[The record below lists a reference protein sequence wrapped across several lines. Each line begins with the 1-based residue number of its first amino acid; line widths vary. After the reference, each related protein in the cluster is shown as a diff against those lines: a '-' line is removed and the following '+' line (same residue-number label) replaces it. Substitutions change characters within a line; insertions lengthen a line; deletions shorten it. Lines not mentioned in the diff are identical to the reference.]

1 MKKFLVVYGT
11 SAERYFVTDFKTW
24 LPSIEKRIASYNNY
38 GVALEIAE
46 VLNKNKEK

>member
-11 SAERYFVTDFKTW
+11 SIERYFVTDFKTW
-24 LPSIEKRIASYNNY
+24 LPSIEKRISSYNNY
-38 GVALEIAE
+38 GVALEVAE